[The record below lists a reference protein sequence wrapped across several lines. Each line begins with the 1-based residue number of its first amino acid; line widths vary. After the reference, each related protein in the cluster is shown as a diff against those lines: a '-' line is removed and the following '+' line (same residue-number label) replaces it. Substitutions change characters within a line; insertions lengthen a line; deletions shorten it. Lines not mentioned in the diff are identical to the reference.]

1 VKNILLI
8 GKTGNLGF
16 EINKYFEEKNYKV
29 FSAVRNPTSQYE
41 FLIKPNEPINL
52 PKNTKID
59 LIINAANRYY
69 VDPNPEEVLQ
79 MHDSIIGIAQSIYL
93 SNLSCPIIYFSSYL
107 QYLPDEVQPW
117 SDYTIIKSNATEIF
131 NSYGKD
137 RRTVTLELVLY
148 DNYGGRRK
156 DKFFDLAI
164 DSAMKQ
170 TNLQAT
176 RGETVVNLTHVFD
189 IVKSLESSIASDLFN
204 SINNE
209 NYSYS
214 IYSADLH
221 SLKNLVDLIE
231 EVLKVRVPVKWG
243 AIPYR
248 GKEVFEFYKSKPLLP
263 RFLQENILK
272 KYILFRASNHFSN

>member
-52 PKNTKID
+52 PKDTKID

-69 VDPNPEEVLQ
+69 VDPEPEEVLQ

-93 SNLSCPIIYFSSYL
+93 SNFSCPIIYFSSYL
-107 QYLPDEVQPW
+107 QYLPDEMQPW
-117 SDYTIIKSNATEIF
+117 SDYTIIKSKATEIF
-131 NSYGKD
+131 NTYGKD

-189 IVKSLESSIASDLFN
+189 IVKSLESSIISDLFN
-204 SINNE
+204 SINHTNH
-209 NYSYS
+209 SYS
-214 IYSADLH
+214 IFSADLH
-221 SLKNLVDLIE
+221 SLKHLVDLIE

-272 KYILFRASNHFSN
+272 EYILFRAGNRSSN

>member
-29 FSAVRNPTSQYE
+29 FSAVRNPISPDD
-41 FLIKPNEPINL
+41 FLIKPNESINL
-52 PKNTKID
+52 PKDMKID

-69 VDPNPEEVLQ
+69 VDPEPEEVLQ

-93 SNLSCPIIYFSSYL
+93 SNFSCPIIYFSSYL
-107 QYLPDEVQPW
+107 QYLPDEMQPW
-117 SDYTIIKSNATEIF
+117 SDYTIIKSKATEIF
-131 NSYGKD
+131 NTYGKD

-148 DNYGGRRK
+148 DNYGGKRK

-170 TNLQAT
+170 TDLQAT

-189 IVKSLESSIASDLFN
+189 IVKSLESSIISDLFN
-204 SINNE
+204 SINHINH
-209 NYSYS
+209 SYS

-221 SLKNLVDLIE
+221 SLKHLVDLIE

-272 KYILFRASNHFSN
+272 EYILFRAGNRSSN

>member
-1 VKNILLI
+1 MKNILLI

-107 QYLPDEVQPW
+107 QYLPDEMQPW

-156 DKFFDLAI
+156 GKFFDLAI

-170 TNLQAT
+170 TSLQAT

-189 IVKSLESSIASDLFN
+189 IVKSLESSITSDLFN
-204 SINNE
+204 SINNI
-209 NYSYS
+209 NHSYS
-214 IYSADLH
+214 IYSADSH
-221 SLKNLVDLIE
+221 SLKNLVALIE
-231 EVLKVRVPVKWG
+231 EVLKVRVTVTWG

-248 GKEVFEFYKSKPLLP
+248 KKELFEFYNNKPILP
-263 RFLQENILK
+263 TFSQNTSLRQ
-272 KYILFRASNHFSN
+272 YILAKR

>member
-1 VKNILLI
+1 MKNILLI

-107 QYLPDEVQPW
+107 QYLPDEMQPW

-164 DSAMKQ
+164 DSAIKH
-170 TNLQAT
+170 TDLQAT
-176 RGETVVNLTHVFD
+176 RGETVVNLTYVFD
-189 IVKSLESSIASDLFN
+189 IVKSLESIIASDLFN
-204 SINNE
+204 SINNI
-209 NYSYS
+209 NHSYS
-214 IYSADLH
+214 IYSADSH

-248 GKEVFEFYKSKPLLP
+248 KKELFEFYNNKPILP
-263 RFLQENILK
+263 TFSQNTSLRQ
-272 KYILFRASNHFSN
+272 YILAKR

>member
-1 VKNILLI
+1 MKNILLI

-52 PKNTKID
+52 PKDTKID

-69 VDPNPEEVLQ
+69 VDPEPEEVLQ

-93 SNLSCPIIYFSSYL
+93 SNFSCPIIYFSSYL
-107 QYLPDEVQPW
+107 QYLPDEMQPW
-117 SDYTIIKSNATEIF
+117 SDYTIIKSKATEIF
-131 NSYGKD
+131 NTYGKD

-189 IVKSLESSIASDLFN
+189 IVKSLESSIISDLFN
-204 SINNE
+204 SINHTNH
-209 NYSYS
+209 SYS
-214 IYSADLH
+214 IFSADLH
-221 SLKNLVDLIE
+221 SLKHLVDLIE

-272 KYILFRASNHFSN
+272 EYILFRAGNRSSN

>member
-1 VKNILLI
+1 MKNILLI

-52 PKNTKID
+52 PKDTKID

-69 VDPNPEEVLQ
+69 VDPNPDEVLQ

-107 QYLPDEVQPW
+107 QYLPDELQPW

-189 IVKSLESSIASDLFN
+189 IVKSLESSIASDLFS

>member
-1 VKNILLI
+1 MKNILLI

-29 FSAVRNPTSQYE
+29 FSAVRNPTRRYE

-107 QYLPDEVQPW
+107 QYLPDEMQPW

>member
-1 VKNILLI
+1 MKNILLI

-107 QYLPDEVQPW
+107 QYLPDEMQPW

-156 DKFFDLAI
+156 GKFFDLAI

-170 TNLQAT
+170 TSLQAT

-189 IVKSLESSIASDLFN
+189 IVKSLESSITSDLFN
-204 SINNE
+204 SINNK
-209 NYSYS
+209 NHSYS
-214 IYSADLH
+214 IYSADSH
-221 SLKNLVDLIE
+221 SLKNLVALIE
-231 EVLKVRVPVKWG
+231 EVLKVRVTVTWG

-248 GKEVFEFYKSKPLLP
+248 KKELFEFYNNKPILP
-263 RFLQENILK
+263 TFSQNTSLRQ
-272 KYILFRASNHFSN
+272 YILAKR

>member
-1 VKNILLI
+1 MKNVLLI

-29 FSAVRNPTSQYE
+29 FSAVRNPNSQYE

-52 PKNTKID
+52 PKDTKID

-69 VDPNPEEVLQ
+69 VDPNPEELLQ

-107 QYLPDEVQPW
+107 QYLPDEMQPW
-117 SDYTIIKSNATEIF
+117 SDYTIIKSKATEIF

-137 RRTVTLELVLY
+137 RQTSTLELVLY

-156 DKFFDLAI
+156 NKFFDLAI

-170 TNLQAT
+170 NDLQAT

-189 IVKSLESSIASDLFN
+189 IVKSLESSIASDLFK
-204 SINNE
+204 SINNM
-209 NYSYS
+209 NYSYAV
-214 IYSADLH
+214 YSADLY
-221 SLKNLVDLIE
+221 SLRNLVDLIE

-248 GKEVFEFYKSKPLLP
+248 KKELFEFYNTKHILP
-263 RFLQENILK
+263 TFSQTISLRQ
-272 KYILFRASNHFSN
+272 YILAKL

>member
-1 VKNILLI
+1 MKNILLI

-107 QYLPDEVQPW
+107 QYLPDEMQPW

-164 DSAMKQ
+164 DSAIKH
-170 TNLQAT
+170 TDLQAT
-176 RGETVVNLTHVFD
+176 RGETVVNLTYVFD
-189 IVKSLESSIASDLFN
+189 IVKSLESIIASDLFN
-204 SINNE
+204 SINNI
-209 NYSYS
+209 NHSYS
-214 IYSADLH
+214 IYSADSH

-248 GKEVFEFYKSKPLLP
+248 KKELFEFYNNKPILP
-263 RFLQENILK
+263 TFSQNTSLRQ
-272 KYILFRASNHFSN
+272 YILGKR

>member
-1 VKNILLI
+1 VKNVLLI

-29 FSAVRNPTSQYE
+29 FSAVRNPKSQYE

-52 PKNTKID
+52 PKDTKID

-107 QYLPDEVQPW
+107 QYLPDEMQPW

-164 DSAMKQ
+164 DSAIKH
-170 TNLQAT
+170 TDLQAT
-176 RGETVVNLTHVFD
+176 RGETVVNLTYVFD

-204 SINNE
+204 SINNI
-209 NYSYS
+209 NHSYS
-214 IYSADLH
+214 IYSADSH

-243 AIPYR
+243 ASPYR
-248 GKEVFEFYKSKPLLP
+248 KKELFEFYNNKPILP
-263 RFLQENILK
+263 TFSQNTSLRQ
-272 KYILFRASNHFSN
+272 YILAKR

>member
-1 VKNILLI
+1 MKNVLLI

-16 EINKYFEEKNYKV
+16 EINKYFEEKNYKI

-107 QYLPDEVQPW
+107 QYLPDEMQPW

-164 DSAMKQ
+164 DSAIKH
-170 TNLQAT
+170 TDLQAT
-176 RGETVVNLTHVFD
+176 RGETVVNLTYVFD
-189 IVKSLESSIASDLFN
+189 IVKSLESIIASDLFN
-204 SINNE
+204 SINNI
-209 NYSYS
+209 NHSYS
-214 IYSADLH
+214 IYSADSH

-248 GKEVFEFYKSKPLLP
+248 KKELFEFYNNKPILP
-263 RFLQENILK
+263 TFSQNTSLRQ
-272 KYILFRASNHFSN
+272 YILAKR

>member
-1 VKNILLI
+1 MKNILLI

-107 QYLPDEVQPW
+107 QYLPDEMQPW

-164 DSAMKQ
+164 DSAIKH
-170 TNLQAT
+170 TDLQAT
-176 RGETVVNLTHVFD
+176 RGETVVNLTYVFD
-189 IVKSLESSIASDLFN
+189 IVKSLESSISSDLFN
-204 SINNE
+204 SINNI
-209 NYSYS
+209 NHSYS
-214 IYSADLH
+214 IYSADSH

-231 EVLKVRVPVKWG
+231 EVLKVRVPIKWG

-248 GKEVFEFYKSKPLLP
+248 KKELFEFYNNKPILP
-263 RFLQENILK
+263 TFSQNTSLRQ
-272 KYILFRASNHFSN
+272 YILAKR

>member
-1 VKNILLI
+1 
-8 GKTGNLGF
+8 
-16 EINKYFEEKNYKV
+16 
-29 FSAVRNPTSQYE
+29 
-41 FLIKPNEPINL
+41 
-52 PKNTKID
+52 
-59 LIINAANRYY
+59 

-107 QYLPDEVQPW
+107 QYLPDEMQPW

-164 DSAMKQ
+164 DSAIKH
-170 TNLQAT
+170 TDLQAT
-176 RGETVVNLTHVFD
+176 RGETVVNLTYVFD

-204 SINNE
+204 SINNI
-209 NYSYS
+209 NHSYS
-214 IYSADLH
+214 IYSADSH

-248 GKEVFEFYKSKPLLP
+248 EKEVFEFYNSKPRLP

-272 KYILFRASNHFSN
+272 EYILSRASNRSFN